1 MSSNPISESNQF
13 EFNDSVLATQ
23 AWNSSRYD
31 GRQLQA
37 SAINEASSTDI
48 GNNDKNPIIQKYT
61 RNIYLGSK
69 IIGMGNSLPIEREDP
84 TLMNFPGFSYITVH
98 EYITVNDDGS
108 VSRHS
113 VTGDKV
119 GGDNRIKKGWY
130 QAWYDDF
137 PINSGVSLRFFDES
151 LETNIASKYEIF
163 FNGGQ
168 LKKLLHVREFDTGSR
183 HDAGAQF
190 IAQYQTGSH
199 SDQATSNTVGSGQG
213 SLHRFHV
220 KANNNTTT
228 ANTMSG
234 SFTIFNEETIIN
246 KFFSGSL
253 ISSPYIAPPTIPD
266 TEVDEGPTIFGEEE
280 DNNDGD
286 GTGGGTSIFGS
297 A

>member
-1 MSSNPISESNQF
+1 MSSNPISQSNQF
-13 EFNDSVLATQ
+13 EFNDSVLATK

-37 SAINEASSTDI
+37 SSINEASSNDV
-48 GNNDKNPIIQKYT
+48 GNNDKNPIVQKYT

-69 IIGMGNSLPIEREDP
+69 IIGMGNSLPIEREDS

-98 EYITVNDDGS
+98 EYITVNSDGS
-108 VSRHS
+108 VTRHS

-119 GGDNRIKKGWY
+119 NGDNRIKKGWY

-163 FNGGQ
+163 FNAGQ

-183 HDAGAQF
+183 NDTNQNF
-190 IAQYQTGSH
+190 TAQYQTGSH
-199 SDQATSNTVGSGQG
+199 SGQSATATVGSGQG
-213 SLHRFHV
+213 SEHRFHV
-220 KANNNTTT
+220 KSNNSTTT
-228 ANTMSG
+228 DCNG
-234 SFTIFNEETIIN
+234 SFTIFNEEAIIN

-253 ISSPYIAPPTIPD
+253 IGSPYVEPLVINNDGT
-266 TEVDEGPTIFGEEE
+266 VGPTVFGEDN

-286 GTGGGTSIFGS
+286 GGGGGTDFNSF
-297 A
+297 